1 MINRSK
7 HQIKVCKALLDK
19 NARVRGCEIGD
30 GNYAVTC
37 DGFTCMVFDVKSVVF
52 DISKIP
58 VLDGLKGVFEP
69 KKEDVQVTPTKELR
83 DARSGY
89 LAKLES
95 GDGKVST
102 WIKDA
107 YLKEFSGYRFYT
119 FGPLE
124 RVLVMDGCSVPVG
137 VVLPVKVKG

>member
-7 HQIKVCKALLDK
+7 HQIEVCKALLDK

-58 VLDGLKGVFEP
+58 VLNGLKGVFEP

-102 WIKDA
+102 WIKTPI
-107 YLKEFSGYRFYT
+107 LKNSLDTGFTPLGHWNEFLSWTAAAF
-119 FGPLE
+119 PLAWFF
-124 RVLVMDGCSVPVG
+124 L
-137 VVLPVKVKG
+137 